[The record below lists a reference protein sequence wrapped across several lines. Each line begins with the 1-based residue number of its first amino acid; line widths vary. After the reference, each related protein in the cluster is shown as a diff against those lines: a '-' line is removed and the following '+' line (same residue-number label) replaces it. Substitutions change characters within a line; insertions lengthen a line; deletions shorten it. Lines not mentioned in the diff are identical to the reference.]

1 MLNNVM
7 PQRGVFF
14 SLLATH
20 TDHLMAA
27 ANATLRLV
35 TGLGNANTDIDSLIA
50 EVNVCETNADDVK
63 EELIKLLYSSFT
75 TPINRDQIHTLTLDL
90 DRVIDNLQSVA
101 NSVSMQHITSS
112 TARGRQLATLGSD
125 ACIRL
130 NSAVLALGSKER
142 VAEIVS
148 QCKEVDDIYDEA
160 TEVMRMAITEL
171 FANADDKDEAAAWN
185 AMKMHRFYFMQAG
198 VLGASK
204 QAAKILEE
212 ILLENA

>member
-14 SLLATH
+14 NLLAAH
-20 TDHLMAA
+20 TDQMMSA

-35 TGLGNANTDIDSLIA
+35 TGLGNSNTDINDLIA
-50 EVNVCETNADDVK
+50 EVNESETKADDVK

-90 DRVIDNLQSVA
+90 DRVIDTLQSVA
-101 NSVSMQHITSS
+101 NSISMQHITTS
-112 TARGRQLATLGSD
+112 TARGRELATLGSD

-148 QCKEVDDIYDEA
+148 QCKEVDDIYDRG
-160 TEVMRMAITEL
+160 TEVMRLAITEL
-171 FANADDKDEAAAWN
+171 FANDGDDAAAWH